1 MDRVARALFPVLLLA
16 IGYVALRANIE
27 NISFSD
33 YVAYGKA
40 VNSDTPIVSFDER
53 KITEMANTCRTDIF
67 GPGMRLR
74 LWRLSLANRVKD
86 NENWSNA
93 AAAADDFLTAS
104 IRCAPY
110 RGDSW
115 VRSAMVAQT
124 IAEDPGRLTQILTQ
138 AYYLNP
144 FEGSQVV
151 ARLSLWS
158 KVSDETR
165 RLSGSII
172 ASDVNAILQHGSK
185 SMMTSLLK
193 SSSVYIRELALKE
206 RDNLPDDR
214 KIIVRRIIS
223 E

>member
-1 MDRVARALFPVLLLA
+1 MDRVARALFLVLLLA
-16 IGYVALRANIE
+16 IGHVTLRANIE
-27 NISFSD
+27 NIRFSD
-33 YVAYGKA
+33 YVAYGKVA
-40 VNSDTPIVSFDER
+40 NSDAPIVSFDER
-53 KITEMANTCRTDIF
+53 KITEMAKTCRTDIF

-74 LWRLSLANRVKD
+74 LWRLSRANRVKD

-124 IAEDPGRLTQILTQ
+124 IAEDPGRLAQILAQ

-151 ARLSLWS
+151 ARVSLWS

-172 ASDVNAILQHGSK
+172 ASDVNAILRYGNK
-185 SMMTSLLK
+185 SMMTSLFK

-206 RDNLPDDR
+206 RDGLPDDR
-214 KIIVRRIIS
+214 KAFVQWITS